1 MNASRQ
7 YPATERIIRL
17 RELCHRTGLSR
28 STIYNLVNGGQ
39 LQSPVHISARAIGWH
54 DSYITGWIETR
65 QATKPSTAKSVIG
78 TVGGAA

>member
-1 MNASRQ
+1 MDSNKYHQ
-7 YPATERIIRL
+7 TPERIIRL

-39 LQSPVHISARAIGWH
+39 LQSPVNISARAVGWH

-65 QATKPSTAKSVIG
+65 QASKRNAATLA
-78 TVGGAA
+78 GGAA